1 MKSGAIARRIVFAAA
16 VSAAV
21 VGAVAIFR
29 LTEQVPGATS
39 HLSSRAQSIM
49 TDPAGNLVLGGTK
62 TSVAANLVL
71 ALPEGL
77 RGLAVRAL
85 EFASIRKWAH
95 TVQFFA
101 LGGVVC
107 AALAAWWGRPRSL
120 AARSAIALAVCASC
134 SLFDQTH
141 KLFVP
146 GREFDAGDLLFDAA
160 GYLAAWL
167 LVFGAA
173 ALVGRFRSMSAARR
187 AGSKTISAHAA

>member
-1 MKSGAIARRIVFAAA
+1 MKSGAIARRIVFAVA

-160 GYLAAWL
+160 GYLTAWL

-187 AGSKTISAHAA
+187 AGSGPIGAHAA